1 MNKIASLLF
10 LIVCIPIGYAQQLY
24 APLPTDKEEKLMHSI
39 AVNAPDNA
47 IEKQFVG
54 DLRRELGDKSAD
66 ILVMKGLDEY
76 PDLLFLFEQDQA
88 QIEQAI
94 NSFVT
99 PILIRLTGNTAN
111 APEGCLEIKAGT
123 YEEAA
128 TKAAS
133 LIKKIYYQGMRP
145 TYSSIFEN
153 GKEGYNIY
161 RIPSIVTLPNGHIV
175 AFAETRATET
185 SDCAEND
192 IVAKIST
199 DGGKSWGKLIQ
210 VAISGTSSLNN
221 PTAVYIAEKK
231 SILLMFQ
238 EYPPKQHEGSTQTG
252 VEGDGICRIYTVW
265 SDDGGTTWSPKKDI
279 TRQAKI
285 PAVTGFAFG
294 PGIAIRVV
302 SGPDK
307 GRILVPVNAS
317 GGKDGWFNYLTYS
330 DDLGENW
337 GILPGQSS
345 YGTNESQVIQVS
357 DTEFCFNARCHR
369 FPGDELK
376 APEGWSPWNFSKV
389 TRYRAMIPVGIKGT
403 EVNWKATQIR
413 TDMPDPLCQGAIFR
427 YSGLVDGEKSRVL
440 FSNPASQLTVPREG
454 RTYQTTPPMRM
465 NGTVRISY
473 DDGQTWAYSKRIY
486 GNRYTE
492 YQYSVLTNLGNGKV
506 GCIFEAFPEVRFAVF
521 DMEWLTSGEDKGI

>member
-1 MNKIASLLF
+1 MNKIVTLFFLL
-10 LIVCIPIGYAQQLY
+10 VYIPIGYAQQLY
-24 APLPTDKEEKLMHSI
+24 APLPTDKEEKLMHCI
-39 AVNAPDNA
+39 AVKALNGTT
-47 IEKQFVG
+47 EELFV
-54 DLRRELGDKSAD
+54 RELLIGLGDNSSD
-66 ILVMKGLDEY
+66 IKVMKGVDEY
-76 PDLLFLFEQDQA
+76 PDLIFLIEQDQV

-94 NSFVT
+94 NNFVT
-99 PILIRLTGNTAN
+99 PVLIRIAGNTTN
-111 APEGCLEIKAGT
+111 TPEGCLEIEAET
-123 YEEAA
+123 YKDAA

-145 TYSSIFEN
+145 VYSTIFEN
-153 GKEGYNIY
+153 RKEGYNTY
-161 RIPSIVTLPNGHIV
+161 RIPSIVALPNGHIV
-175 AFAETRATET
+175 AFTETRATET

-199 DGGKSWGKLIQ
+199 DGGLSWGKLIQ
-210 VAISGTSSLNN
+210 VATSESSSLNN

-231 SILLMFQ
+231 RILLMFQ
-238 EYPPKQHEGSTQTG
+238 EYPPKQQEGTTKTG
-252 VEGDGICRIYTVW
+252 VEGEGICRIYTVF
-265 SDDGGTTWSPKKDI
+265 SDDNGKTWSSKKDI

-285 PAVTGFAFG
+285 SSVTGFAFG

-317 GGKDGWFNYLTYS
+317 GGEGGWFNYLTYS

-369 FPGDELK
+369 YLGDEQK
-376 APEGWSPWNFSKV
+376 APEGWNPWNFSKV
-389 TRYRAMIPVGIKGT
+389 TRYRAMIPVEIKGT
-403 EVNWKATQIR
+403 EVKWNATQIR
-413 TDMPDPLCQGAIFR
+413 TDMPDPLCQGSIFR
-427 YSGLVDGEKSRVL
+427 YSGLVNGEKSRVL
-440 FSNPASQLTVPREG
+440 FSNPASQLTAPMEG
-454 RTYQTTPPMRM
+454 RTYQATPPARM

-473 DDGQTWAYSKRIY
+473 DNGQTWAYSKRIY

-506 GCIFEAFPEVRFAVF
+506 GCVFEAFPEVRFAVF
-521 DMEWLTSGEDKGI
+521 DMEWLTSGHDEGE